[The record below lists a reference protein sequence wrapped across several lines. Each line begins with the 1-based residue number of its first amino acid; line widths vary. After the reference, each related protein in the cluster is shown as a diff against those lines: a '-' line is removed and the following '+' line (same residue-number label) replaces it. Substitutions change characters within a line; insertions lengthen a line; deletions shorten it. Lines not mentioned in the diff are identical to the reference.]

1 MRRSTLLSSGL
12 FSFGLSKPPMRR
24 STPTRR
30 SWRPSKISKPPMRR
44 STGKHLARQ
53 IADFSKP
60 PMRRSTA
67 RRASRRIGQISK
79 PPMRRSTTVPY
90 PWSETPFSK
99 PPMRRSTLWKRKRKT
114 RYISKPPMRW
124 STALNQAI
132 TLIGWALPDYLRALP
147 KFLIG
152 SPALILQGLSN
163 YVKKRVK
170 PQLFSRTQVKR
181 IDWTSRKR
189 KNHYFPLT
197 VREFCARKD
206 GIYVR
211 S

>member
-1 MRRSTLLSSGL
+1 MRRSTGL
-12 FSFGLSKPPMRR
+12 PRVARAGRISKPPMRR
-24 STPTRR
+24 STP
-30 SWRPSKISKPPMRR
+30 SSDGYGW
-44 STGKHLARQ
+44 GA
-53 IADFSKP
+53 FSKP
-60 PMRRSTA
+60 PMRRSTYRPH
-67 RRASRRIGQISK
+67 RRVHII
-79 PPMRRSTTVPY
+79 
-90 PWSETPFSK
+90 FSK
-99 PPMRRSTLWKRKRKT
+99 PPMRRSTRVPRS
-114 RYISKPPMRW
+114 RSPRQFSKPPMRRSTPW
-124 STALNQAI
+124 LCKPAKASVSKPPMRRSTALNQAI

>member
-1 MRRSTLLSSGL
+1 M
-12 FSFGLSKPPMRR
+12 
-24 STPTRR
+24 
-30 SWRPSKISKPPMRR
+30 ISKPPMRR
-44 STGKHLARQ
+44 
-53 IADFSKP
+53 
-60 PMRRSTA
+60 
-67 RRASRRIGQISK
+67 
-79 PPMRRSTTVPY
+79 
-90 PWSETPFSK
+90 
-99 PPMRRSTLWKRKRKT
+99 
-114 RYISKPPMRW
+114 